1 MSDYNKLKYT
11 VNDMDERLL
20 VIASQITK
28 SKSIEQS
35 STDGVGINI
44 ITGVSVS
51 SGVVDY
57 EITVIC
63 GNLSSCVLKLNDE
76 IIMADSTALSS
87 GTFAVRVKRINS
99 VKLSISGEGLSMARL
114 KLTGAG
120 LKLT

>member
-63 GNLSSCVLKLNDE
+63 GNLSSCV
-76 IIMADSTALSS
+76 
-87 GTFAVRVKRINS
+87 R
-99 VKLSISGEGLSMARL
+99 
-114 KLTGAG
+114 
-120 LKLT
+120 